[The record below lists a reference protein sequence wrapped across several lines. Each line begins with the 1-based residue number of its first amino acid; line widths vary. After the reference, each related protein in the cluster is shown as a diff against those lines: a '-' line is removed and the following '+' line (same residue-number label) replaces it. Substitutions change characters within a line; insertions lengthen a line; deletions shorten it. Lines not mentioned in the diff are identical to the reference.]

1 MTTFFFSFRR
11 IQTKREQSNI
21 IISFI
26 ISHFISRSI
35 YFLFH
40 SCILKSALGIQ
51 YHLTQ
56 GTVLVWSFYSVSLT
70 RWYCLREGSKYSK
83 SPISLEISAFSI
95 ASTRVLLSYNRVRK
109 SIYTAVSLYSGHLL
123 QLGTDTSTP
132 ISNRSIQL
140 YHCIVG
146 NYYN

>member
-1 MTTFFFSFRR
+1 MFFFSFRR

-70 RWYCLREGSKYSK
+70 RWYCLREGIANIAKVRSLLRYRHSV
-83 SPISLEISAFSI
+83 SPAPGCYCLITGYE
-95 ASTRVLLSYNRVRK
+95 
-109 SIYTAVSLYSGHLL
+109 
-123 QLGTDTSTP
+123 
-132 ISNRSIQL
+132 NRSIQL

-146 NYYN
+146 TYYNLGPIHPHLKVIDRYSCITV

>member
-1 MTTFFFSFRR
+1 MFFFSFRH
-11 IQTKREQSNI
+11 IQTKREQNNP

-95 ASTRVLLSYNRVRK
+95 ASTRVLLSYNRV
-109 SIYTAVSLYSGHLL
+109 T
-123 QLGTDTSTP
+123 
-132 ISNRSIQL
+132 NRSIQL

-146 NYYN
+146 TYYNLGPIHPHLLVIDLYSCITV